1 MAGGA
6 LAAGGMGLGLGAGS
20 LKAETRFKDIEVA
33 GLWDNNWQNAPM
45 WLSPLLQKEAGVS
58 LKSRELYDAGETT
71 AKIVPQLLSNN
82 PRFDWFCMPS
92 LYFGLFTEVGLL
104 ESLDQYLDNFGGSK
118 EYFDWIMPGYGEFY
132 SQWGGQT

>member
-45 WLSPLLQKEAGVS
+45 
-58 LKSRELYDAGETT
+58 
-71 AKIVPQLLSNN
+71 
-82 PRFDWFCMPS
+82 
-92 LYFGLFTEVGLL
+92 
-104 ESLDQYLDNFGGSK
+104 
-118 EYFDWIMPGYGEFY
+118 
-132 SQWGGQT
+132 